1 MRSII
6 ILGLFFIF
14 ISAQNPKKMVG
25 EKVPVFSGITISN
38 LQFNENYF
46 NGKVTLLNFMSL
58 GCPPCMAEIS
68 MLSKFQDDIK
78 NENFQ
83 ILCIAPHTAEQLI
96 RFNSQ
101 KDPVYNAL
109 KSHFSVDSISYNI
122 LPECKNKKP
131 DSNPY
136 NLKSE
141 CDDISKLF
149 NIEGYPVTFLIDRNG
164 IIIKVYEG
172 FSIQKDTI
180 YENSIQ
186 KEIEKLLK

>member
-1 MRSII
+1 MLIQFIKKKLKKFKIFYII
-6 ILGLFFIF
+6 RDYFYITKL
-14 ISAQNPKKMVG
+14 
-25 EKVPVFSGITISN
+25 EKVIT
-38 LQFNENYF
+38 
-46 NGKVTLLNFMSL
+46 
-58 GCPPCMAEIS
+58 
-68 MLSKFQDDIK
+68 
-78 NENFQ
+78 
-83 ILCIAPHTAEQLI
+83 
-96 RFNSQ
+96 
-101 KDPVYNAL
+101 
-109 KSHFSVDSISYNI
+109 NI

-186 KEIEKLLK
+186 KEIEKLF